1 MTVLTAKEIQAL
13 SAAAE
18 LSDFPVKYRKIIAGL
33 LARSGTQA
41 QTWDADLFVDGAADL
56 HSQTAGI
63 GGAVFVEGKEIY
75 CFSGPLLNKTN
86 NEAEYTAL
94 LKGLH
99 TILKLKLV
107 NINIY
112 SDSELIGNQIKGNYN
127 IKNDRMIAL
136 HGQVMDALNGV
147 KSWSIHHIRRE
158 KNKRADGLSKQG
170 MALAKAAK

>member
-18 LSDFPVKYRKIIAGL
+18 LSDLSVKYRKIIAGL
-33 LARSGTQA
+33 LERSGTQA
-41 QTWDADLFVDGAADL
+41 RDADLFVDGAADL

-63 GGAVFVEGKEIY
+63 GGAVFMDGKEIY
-75 CFSGPLLNKTN
+75 CFSEPLLNKTN

-94 LKGLH
+94 LKGVQ
-99 TILKLKLV
+99 TILELKLV

-112 SDSELIGNQIKGNYN
+112 SDSELIVNQIKGKYN
-127 IKNDRMIAL
+127 IKNDRMIVL

-147 KSWSIHHIRRE
+147 KTWSIHHIRRE

-170 MALAKAAK
+170 MARAKAAK

>member
-1 MTVLTAKEIQAL
+1 MSVLTAIEIQAL
-13 SAAAE
+13 TAAVE
-18 LSDFPVKYRKIIAGL
+18 LDALPEQYRKIIAAFL
-33 LARSGTQA
+33 ERAGTQVRD
-41 QTWDADLFVDGAADL
+41 TDLFVDGAADR

-63 GGAVFVEGKEIY
+63 GGAIYVQGKEIHS
-75 CFSGPLLNKTN
+75 FSEPLLNKTN

-94 LKGLH
+94 LKGVH
-99 TILKLKLV
+99 TILELKLI

-112 SDSELIGNQIKGNYN
+112 SDSELIVNQVKGNYK

-147 KSWSIHHIRRE
+147 KTWSIHHIRRE

-170 MALAKAAK
+170 MARAKATE

>member
-1 MTVLTAKEIQAL
+1 MTVLSAKEIQAL
-13 SAAAE
+13 TAAAD
-18 LSDFPVKYRKIIAGL
+18 LSDLPVKYRKIIAGL

-41 QTWDADLFVDGAADL
+41 RDADLFVDGAADL

-75 CFSGPLLNKTN
+75 CFSEPLLNKTN

-94 LKGLH
+94 LKGIQ
-99 TILKLKLV
+99 TILELKLV

-112 SDSELIGNQIKGNYN
+112 SDSELIVNQIKGKYN
-127 IKNDRMIAL
+127 IKNDRMIVL

-147 KSWSIHHIRRE
+147 KTWSIHHIRRE

>member
-18 LSDFPVKYRKIIAGL
+18 LSDLPVKYRKIIAGL
-33 LARSGTQA
+33 LERSGNQA
-41 QTWDADLFVDGAADL
+41 RDADLFVDGAADL

-63 GGAVFVEGKEIY
+63 GGAVFMDGKEIY
-75 CFSGPLLNKTN
+75 CFSEPLLNKTN

-94 LKGLH
+94 LKGVQ
-99 TILKLKLV
+99 TILELKLV

-112 SDSELIGNQIKGNYN
+112 SDSELIVNQIKGKYN
-127 IKNDRMIAL
+127 IKNDRMIVL

-147 KSWSIHHIRRE
+147 KTWSIHHIRRE

-170 MALAKAAK
+170 MARAKAAK

>member
-1 MTVLTAKEIQAL
+1 MELDAL
-13 SAAAE
+13 PE
-18 LSDFPVKYRKIIAGL
+18 KYRKIISAFL
-33 LARSGTQA
+33 ERAGTQVR
-41 QTWDADLFVDGAADL
+41 DADLFVDGAADL

-63 GGAVFVEGKEIY
+63 GGAVFMDGIEIY
-75 CFSGPLLNKTN
+75 CFSEPLLNKTN

-94 LKGLH
+94 LKGVQ
-99 TILKLKLV
+99 TILELKLV

-112 SDSELIGNQIKGNYN
+112 SDSELIVNQIKGNYK

-147 KSWSIHHIRRE
+147 KTWSIHHIRRE

-170 MALAKAAK
+170 MARAKAAE

>member
-18 LSDFPVKYRKIIAGL
+18 LSELPVKYRKIIAGL
-33 LARSGTQA
+33 LERSGTQA
-41 QTWDADLFVDGAADL
+41 RDADLFVDGAADL

-63 GGAVFVEGKEIY
+63 GGAVFMDGKEIY
-75 CFSGPLLNKTN
+75 CFSEPLLNKTN

-94 LKGLH
+94 LKGVK
-99 TILKLKLV
+99 TILELKLV

-112 SDSELIGNQIKGNYN
+112 SDSELIVNQIKGKYN
-127 IKNDRMIAL
+127 IKNDRMIVL

-147 KSWSIHHIRRE
+147 KTWSIHHHIRRE
-158 KNKRADGLSKQG
+158 KNKRADGLSKEG
-170 MALAKAAK
+170 MARAKAAK

>member
-1 MTVLTAKEIQAL
+1 MIVLTAKEIEAL

-18 LSDFPVKYRKIIAGL
+18 LDALPVKYRKIIAGL
-33 LARSGTQA
+33 LERSGTQFR
-41 QTWDADLFVDGAADL
+41 DADLFVDGAADL

-75 CFSGPLLNKTN
+75 CFSEPLLNKTN

-94 LKGLH
+94 LKGVH
-99 TILKLKLV
+99 TILELKLV

-112 SDSELIGNQIKGNYN
+112 SDSELIVNQVKGNYK

-147 KSWSIHHIRRE
+147 KTWSIHHILRE

-170 MALAKAAK
+170 MARAKAAK

>member
-18 LSDFPVKYRKIIAGL
+18 LSDLPVEYRKIIAGL
-33 LARSGTQA
+33 LERSGTQA
-41 QTWDADLFVDGAADL
+41 RDADLFVDGAADR
-56 HSQTAGI
+56 HSKTAGI
-63 GGAVFVEGKEIY
+63 GGAIYVQGKEIHS
-75 CFSGPLLNKTN
+75 FSEPLLNKTN

-94 LKGLH
+94 LKGVH
-99 TILKLKLV
+99 TILELKLV

-112 SDSELIGNQIKGNYN
+112 SDSELIVNQVKGNYK

-147 KSWSIHHIRRE
+147 KTWSIHHIRRE

-170 MALAKAAK
+170 MARAKAAE

>member
-18 LSDFPVKYRKIIAGL
+18 LSDLPVKYRKIIAGL
-33 LARSGTQA
+33 LERSGTQA
-41 QTWDADLFVDGAADL
+41 QDADLFVDGAADL

-63 GGAVFVEGKEIY
+63 GGAVFVDGKEIY
-75 CFSGPLLNKTN
+75 CFSEPLLNKTN

-94 LKGLH
+94 LKGVH

-112 SDSELIGNQIKGNYN
+112 SDSELIVNQIKGKYN
-127 IKNDRMIAL
+127 IKNDRMIVL

-147 KSWSIHHIRRE
+147 KTWSIHHIRRE

-170 MALAKAAK
+170 MARAKAAK